1 MSVKING
8 NETAA
13 ALALD
18 EVFDVLVSP
27 RRRAVLYEL
36 YGRSDP
42 IALSDLAIAVTR
54 SELNGIDT
62 EGITA
67 DETVTTDRQVVLA
80 LDHVH
85 LPKLQ
90 QAGLVEY
97 DRTER
102 TVQLNRIPGQFERYL
117 LFAAEDEQ
125 RTSTIDATVQ
135 PN

>member
-42 IALSDLAIAVTR
+42 IALSDLAIAVSR

-117 LFAAEDEQ
+117 RFAAEDEQ
-125 RTSTIDATVQ
+125 RTSTIDATV
-135 PN
+135 

>member
-8 NETAA
+8 NETA

-42 IALSDLAIAVTR
+42 IALSDLAIAVSR
-54 SELNGIDT
+54 SEPNGIDT
-62 EGITA
+62 EEITA
-67 DETVTTDRQVVLA
+67 DETVTTDRPVALA

-102 TVQLNRIPGQFERYL
+102 TVQLNRIPAQFERYL
-117 LFAAEDEQ
+117 RFAAEDEH
-125 RTSTIDATVQ
+125 RTGTIDVTV
-135 PN
+135 